1 MTMETLQAIKSR
13 RSIRLYKDTPVEQE
27 KMDAL
32 LDIIGL
38 YTSGANLQPLK
49 FRVVQSKEECDAVFP
64 HLKWAGYLPG
74 FVIEKHQQPTAYI
87 VVVRDTTVA
96 GDAEYS
102 AGAATNALCI
112 AAADLG
118 LGSCILGSC
127 DRKKLHSLLNIDAE
141 RYEILYVVSFGY
153 PDHEADYVPMTD
165 SIKYYRTEDGAFH
178 VPKRQDILL

>member
-1 MTMETLQAIKSR
+1 METLEAIKAR
-13 RSIRLYKDTPVEQE
+13 RSIRLFQDKPIEQE

-38 YTSGANLQPLK
+38 YPSGANLQPLK
-49 FRVVQSKEECDAVFP
+49 FRVVQNKAECDAIFP
-64 HLKWAGYLPG
+64 CLKWAGYLPD
-74 FVIEKHQQPTAYI
+74 FTIEKHQQPTAYI
-87 VVVRDTTVA
+87 VVVRDTTVN
-96 GDAEYS
+96 GSAEYS

-118 LGSCILGSC
+118 LGSCILGSY
-127 DRKKLHSLLNIDAE
+127 DRKVVYSALNIDSE
-141 RYEILYVVSFGY
+141 CYELLYVVAFGY
-153 PDHEADYVPMTD
+153 PAHEADYVPMRG

>member
-1 MTMETLQAIKSR
+1 M
-13 RSIRLYKDTPVEQE
+13 
-27 KMDAL
+27 
-32 LDIIGL
+32 
-38 YTSGANLQPLK
+38 
-49 FRVVQSKEECDAVFP
+49 
-64 HLKWAGYLPG
+64 
-74 FVIEKHQQPTAYI
+74 
-87 VVVRDTTVA
+87 A

-112 AAADLG
+112 AATALG

-127 DRKKLHSLLNIDAE
+127 DRKKL
-141 RYEILYVVSFGY
+141 YEILSIDPQRYNLLYVVALGY